1 MVKKVVVLVFVL
13 LATVYA
19 QQSPQSSDHAQHKNA
34 SKPKESQVVIVTG
47 TFEPIPLDQISRSVV
62 SFDTRRFPLLENSV
76 VDYLDEDSSV
86 DLESRAPDGVQSDLS
101 IRGSAFGQ
109 SLVLLNGLRINDA
122 QTGHHDMDIPV
133 PLESL
138 SRIEVLHGAGSTLY
152 GSDASGGVVNFITGP
167 PVSTEFRLRA
177 GVGNFGFNQQRIS
190 GGLVGQK
197 WSEQIAASRDFST
210 GFAPDRDYRS
220 SAVSLETRFSTALG
234 GTELLL
240 AGSDRPFGADQF
252 YGNFPSW
259 ERTKSWF
266 ASVNQDLGK
275 NTDIA
280 FGYRRHTD
288 EFVLFR
294 NNPAIYE
301 NNHASESW
309 QAVVRRHQQFGLA
322 RTLTYGLDF
331 EGDSIQSNNL
341 GVHARNRGAGYVN
354 LDVMYFHRLSF
365 SAGGREEVFSGGYS
379 QFSPA
384 ISAGLW
390 LRSSLKLHASISH
403 AFRLPTYTD
412 LYYSD
417 PANIGNPSL
426 RPESSWDFETG
437 LEQDAGRRVS
447 AYFTVFHRREHNG
460 IDYMKSDPAAPWQA
474 ENIANLVLTGVETG
488 VRMRWGTGQQ
498 VSLGYMGIH
507 ADQQLAPGMTSKYVF
522 QFPNNRGVAT
532 WTGQW
537 RGWVA
542 SSSLGVIQRVAQSPY
557 PLWDLAASRASGRI
571 KPYLQLSN
579 LSDTK
584 YENIPGIEMPGRS
597 VIVGVELAI
606 SELARKP

>member
-19 QQSPQSSDHAQHKNA
+19 QQSPLSSDHAQHKNA

-76 VDYLDEDSSV
+76 VDYLDEDPSV

-109 SLVLLNGLRINDA
+109 ALVLLNGLRINDA

-152 GSDASGGVVNFITGP
+152 GSDASGGAVNFITGP

-190 GGLVGQK
+190 GGLVEQK

-220 SAVSLETRFSTALG
+220 SAVSSETRFSTSLG

-240 AGSDRPFGADQF
+240 AGSDRPFGAEQF

-460 IDYMKSDPAAPWQA
+460 IDYMKSDPAAPWRA
-474 ENIANLVLTGVETG
+474 ENITNLVFTGVETG

-498 VSLGYMGIH
+498 VSLGYTGIH

-557 PLWDLAASRASGRI
+557 PLWDLAASRATGRI